1 MTRDEQIAAAV
12 DALDV
17 RGADEGDA
25 AWAQLRPLGVG
36 VVPYLCAAY
45 LRFRTWQGRCALAY
59 YATRYARI
67 SEDAFQLGL
76 TAITDKSYMVRYR
89 ACGVLAYSLRKDAL
103 PALEFAA
110 KDVKPLVAT
119 SALAARNAI
128 LAQNHHLFADRSLS
142 GRTTWTVNHGDHP
155 LGEPAPPLPSRF
167 TRMRL
172 GIKPVP
178 PLPND

>member
-1 MTRDEQIAAAV
+1 MTRDEEIAAKL
-12 DALDV
+12 DAMDV
-17 RGADEGDA
+17 RGSDDGDA

-36 VVPYLCAAY
+36 VVPHLRAAY
-45 LRFRTWQGRCALAY
+45 PRFRTWQGRCALAY

-89 ACGVLAYSLRKDAL
+89 ACGVLAYSLRKNAL
-103 PALEFAA
+103 PVLEAA
-110 KDVKPLVAT
+110 ASDEKPLVAS

-128 LAQNHHLFADRSLS
+128 LAQNHHLFADWSLS
-142 GRTTWTVNHGDHP
+142 GRTTWSVNDGDHQP
-155 LGEPAPPLPSRF
+155 GEPAPPLPSRI

-172 GIKPVP
+172 GIRPVP
-178 PLPND
+178 PVE

>member
-1 MTRDEQIAAAV
+1 MTRDDQIAAAV

-17 RGADEGDA
+17 RGAEEGEE

-36 VVPYLCAAY
+36 VVPYLRAAY
-45 LRFRTWQGRCALAY
+45 PCFRTWQGRCALVF

-103 PALEFAA
+103 PALDEAA
-110 KDVKPLVAT
+110 TDAKPLVAT

-128 LAQNHHLFADRSLS
+128 LAKNHHLFADRSLS
-142 GRTTWTVNHGDHP
+142 GRTMWTVNEGDSAP
-155 LGEPAPPLPSRF
+155 GEAAPPLPSRL

-178 PLPND
+178 PVD

>member
-17 RGADEGDA
+17 RGAEDGDE

-36 VVPYLCAAY
+36 VAPFLRAAY
-45 LRFRTWQGRCALAY
+45 QRFRTWQGRCALAY

-67 SEDAFQLGL
+67 SEDAFQLGMVAL
-76 TAITDKSYMVRYR
+76 GDKSYMVRYR
-89 ACGVLAYSLRKDAL
+89 ACGLLAYSLRKDAL
-103 PALEFAA
+103 PALEEAA

-142 GRTTWTVNHGDHP
+142 GRTTWNVNDGDHP
-155 LGEPAPPLPSRF
+155 VGEPAPPLPSKF

-172 GIKPVP
+172 GIRPVP
-178 PLPND
+178 PIG